1 MFLIKDEEPAESFWW
16 LKESDFISLF
26 NQFPMTSVFQYI
38 LGIDST
44 ESGMSPSLGSSGVL
58 NFPQSFKESSS
69 VHIENQVEA
78 MR

>member
-1 MFLIKDEEPAESFWW
+1 MFEDCTQAAHTGQLTSGQRPVTRSN
-16 LKESDFISLF
+16 SDPF
-26 NQFPMTSVFQYI
+26 
-38 LGIDST
+38 